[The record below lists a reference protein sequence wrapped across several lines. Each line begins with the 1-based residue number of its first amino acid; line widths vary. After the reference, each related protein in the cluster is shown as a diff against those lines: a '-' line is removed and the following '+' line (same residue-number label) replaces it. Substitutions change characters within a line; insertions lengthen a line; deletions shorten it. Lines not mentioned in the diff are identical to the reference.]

1 MFLKVLIALA
11 FSVFTL
17 TAQPGRMDTL
27 RIPGRPANED
37 RVFVWIPAQGVENVQ
52 HVLYMNDGQNLFDPS
67 TTWNGRAWMVRESLD
82 SLISNGYIPPVLV
95 VAIPNS
101 DIRHSEYTPE
111 KPFRSLPDE
120 VQQYYRTAVR
130 PNGTSYYRADVVGD
144 AYLQYLTQRVKPEIE
159 KRYLKNKTSVKS
171 YIAGASMGGLNAW
184 YAVLRYPDVFD
195 GAACLATHWPLI
207 QEIPSAAGESFLS
220 YFHQRF
226 HAVKDKRWYFDYGD
240 RGIDTLYGPYQ
251 QAVDR
256 LFERHGIGATY
267 KSLFFPGHDHNE
279 LYWTK
284 RFPGAIQF
292 LVKSL

>member
-1 MFLKVLIALA
+1 MMKNLFAAL
-11 FSVFTL
+11 VFPIFIL

-37 RVFVWIPAQGVENVQ
+37 RVFVWIPAQGVEKVQ
-52 HVLYMNDGQNLFDPS
+52 HVLYMNDGQNLFDSS

-82 SLISNGYIPPVLV
+82 SLISNGYIPPILL

-111 KPFRSLPDE
+111 KPFRSLPAE

-144 AYLQYLTQRVKPEIE
+144 SYLQYVTQRVKPEIE
-159 KRYLKNKTSVKS
+159 RQYLKNKTSIKA
-171 YIAGASMGGLNAW
+171 YIAGASMGGLIAW
-184 YAVLRYPDVFD
+184 YAVLRYPDAFD
-195 GAACLATHWPLI
+195 GAACFATHWPLI
-207 QEIPSAAGESFLS
+207 QEIPSAAGEGFIS

-226 HAVKDKRWYFDYGD
+226 HSVKEKRWYFDYGD

-251 QAVDR
+251 QVVDR
-256 LFERHGIGATY
+256 LFKSNHIGNTY
-267 KSLFFPGHDHNE
+267 KSLFFPVHDHNE
-279 LYWTK
+279 IYWK
-284 RFPGAIQF
+284 MRFPAAIRF
-292 LVKSL
+292 LVN